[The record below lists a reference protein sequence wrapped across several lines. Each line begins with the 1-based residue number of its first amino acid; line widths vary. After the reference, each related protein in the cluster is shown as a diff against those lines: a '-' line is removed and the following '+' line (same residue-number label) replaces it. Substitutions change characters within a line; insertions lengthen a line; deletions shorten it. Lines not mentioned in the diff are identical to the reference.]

1 MNIVLKK
8 TEGSAEVGNNE
19 FVIVPDRKEVD
30 FTVCW
35 QEELSLL
42 IGRDAS
48 LSKTCNLP
56 IGIWF
61 VSIMECVQRGK

>member
-1 MNIVLKK
+1 MNIVFRNIESSKQW
-8 TEGSAEVGNNE
+8 NNE
-19 FVIVPDRKEVD
+19 FVIVPDRKEID
-30 FTVCW
+30 FAVCQ

-48 LSKTCNLP
+48 LSKTCYLP
-56 IGIWF
+56 ISVWF